1 MRVTKHP
8 GEKTCGAPGSPGLF
22 STEERPFG
30 GLQLPHEG
38 SSKAHTDLLCGNS
51 NKGTRR
57 NCMREH
63 PPFSKSLHHSFLRY
77 EHWSQQKQMK
87 LHHSQQLTLFIMSS
101 LVSTLSSRKNR
112 FG

>member
-1 MRVTKHP
+1 MRVMKHP
-8 GEKTCGAPGSPGLF
+8 GERHGAPGSPGLF

-38 SSKAHTDLLCGNS
+38 SSKARTDLSGNS

-57 NCMREH
+57 NCMRER

-101 LVSTLSSRKNR
+101 LVSTLLSRKNR